1 MNLAIHRIC
10 GQRRIRYSRIHQGF
24 IRSFL
29 KRDLFSVFAI
39 MKPFMAGASAS
50 AAALLGYILLLV
62 PLPFAFALNGDPS
75 KTSLNTY
82 AGWKSFEVVTQGDK
96 LGGYTVPGQMDGIGV
111 SCLVFCIV

>member
-10 GQRRIRYSRIHQGF
+10 GQRRIRHSRIHQGF
-24 IRSFL
+24 IRFFL
-29 KRDLFSVFAI
+29 KRDLSSVFAK